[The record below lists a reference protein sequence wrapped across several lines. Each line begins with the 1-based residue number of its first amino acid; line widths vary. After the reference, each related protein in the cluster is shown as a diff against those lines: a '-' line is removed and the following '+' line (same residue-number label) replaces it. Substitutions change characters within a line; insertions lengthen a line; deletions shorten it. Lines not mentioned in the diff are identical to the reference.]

1 MSVLQAILKDVRED
15 IRRREKAKPVGEMN
29 VEKFQKRSIAAAI
42 QSTAGVPVIAE
53 IKRASPSA
61 GSLKLDADVVLAA
74 EQMVRGGAAA
84 LSVLTEQK
92 HFKGDPNFLTLL
104 RETTGVPLLRKDFI
118 VGDYQ
123 IYEAADL
130 GADAVLLIAKVLG
143 ENLWKHM
150 VVAEDIGL
158 ECLVEVENEDEVE
171 LAESVGASFIG
182 INNRDL
188 DTLEVDLGRTERLAP
203 LISDSTTLVSESGIT
218 SPADV
223 RKVMEAG
230 ADAVLVG
237 TAIMRSSDIEKAV
250 RSLVDLR

>member
-1 MSVLQAILKDVRED
+1 
-15 IRRREKAKPVGEMN
+15 MN
-29 VEKFQKRSIAAAI
+29 VKNFQMHSITEAIKNAAGI
-42 QSTAGVPVIAE
+42 PVIAE

-61 GSLKLDADVVLAA
+61 GNLKPDADVALVA

-104 RETTGVPLLRKDFI
+104 RKTTRVPLLCKDFI
-118 VGDYQ
+118 VSDYQ

-143 ENLWKHM
+143 EDLWKHM

-171 LAESVGASFIG
+171 LVDSVGARFIG

-188 DTLEVDLGRTERLAP
+188 DTLKVDINRTERLAP
-203 LISDSTTLVSESGIT
+203 LISDSATLVSESGIT

-223 RKVMEAG
+223 RRVIKAG

-237 TAIMRSSDIEKAV
+237 TAIMQAGDIEKAV
-250 RSLVDLR
+250 ANLVNVR

>member
-1 MSVLQAILKDVRED
+1 MLKDVRED
-15 IRRREKAKPVGEMN
+15 VRLSEKTKPVAEMN
-29 VEKFQKRSIAAAI
+29 VEKFQKRSIAESI
-42 QSTAGVPVIAE
+42 QNADGIPVIAE

-61 GSLKLDADVVLAA
+61 GNLKPNADIVLVA
-74 EQMVRGGAAA
+74 EQMVRGGAVA

-104 RETTGVPLLRKDFI
+104 RETTRVPLLRKDFI
-118 VGDYQ
+118 VSDYQ

-143 ENLWKHM
+143 KDLWKLM

-203 LISDSTTLVSESGIT
+203 LISDSTTLVSESGMN

-223 RKVMEAG
+223 RKAIDAG

-237 TAIMRSSDIEKAV
+237 TAIMRSNDIEKAV
-250 RSLVDLR
+250 RFLVNAG